1 MEWGNPWSPDHRLRQ
16 EHNKRMTQQA
26 LELLQKALTLP
37 VEDRTALIRSLIESL
52 EEVADEGVER
62 AWDEEIGKR
71 IAELDSGKA
80 KTISGKKSGSEFP
93 PDSPMAVEVTF
104 HEGASSEYEAA
115 FEWYFLRSE
124 FAASRFAEEMD

>member
-16 EHNKRMTQQA
+16 EYNKRMTQQA

-80 KTISGKKSGSEFP
+80 KTISWE
-93 PDSPMAVEVTF
+93 EVRQRISARLAQ
-104 HEGASSEYEAA
+104 G
-115 FEWYFLRSE
+115 R
-124 FAASRFAEEMD
+124 